1 MKTGLLIALGVAV
14 AVALGWMG
22 TRKKEEPQPAP
33 EPKPEP
39 KPEPVAEPA
48 PQAAAPSE
56 KPTLVMSPEEAQQA
70 ATESMA
76 STEPTVTPEE
86 PTQEPAA
93 AEEAPAELEA
103 ATEGALADDSGD
115 EVELESTADEDP
127 SEAETVLAPVE
138 VPAATENPAGGNAV
152 VCLLDVAG
160 GDLSVPNRATLSAA
174 QQVASARG
182 ADLHVVCMGADTS
195 SAANA
200 SAEGVTAVHAITHDQ
215 LGDGVA
221 ETYYAAAMQA
231 LAQVAAD
238 VVIAPS
244 SSVGKGYL
252 PRLAEQLGCGM
263 VTEIL
268 SVESGDTFTR
278 ARWAGSVIA
287 TVQGTG
293 RLVVSVRATGFEPAA
308 TQAADVQAIAFEPP
322 QTKTRFVGREKT
334 ESARP
339 DLSEASVVVSGG
351 RGTKGDFAPIEQLA
365 DALGAAM
372 GASRAACD
380 AGWVPNDLQVGQTG
394 KVVAPSLYI
403 AAGLSGA
410 IQHIAGM
417 KGSKT
422 IVAINK
428 DEEAPIFGVADYGL
442 VADLF
447 EVCPELADK
456 VSEQG
461 LKPTA

>member
-1 MKTGLLIALGVAV
+1 MIDMNIGIIVGIIAAV
-14 AVALGWMG
+14 LVVGFVL
-22 TRKKEEPQPAP
+22 TRKKEEDQPTAAP
-33 EPKPEP
+33 EPKP
-39 KPEPVAEPA
+39 KPNIAPA
-48 PQAAAPSE
+48 PAPSE
-56 KPTLVMSPEEAQQA
+56 KPTLVMSPEEAQNA
-70 ATESMA
+70 AKESMA

-86 PTQEPAA
+86 ETA
-93 AEEAPAELEA
+93 APAPTEA
-103 ATEGALADDSGD
+103 EVRAEPEPVVESQESTEAEPVAGTDSE
-115 EVELESTADEDP
+115 EVETP
-127 SEAETVLAPVE
+127 S
-138 VPAATENPAGGNAV
+138 AAVASAAKVENPEGGNAV
-152 VCLLDVAG
+152 LCLLDVSGA
-160 GDLSVPNRATLSAA
+160 DLSVPNRSTLSAA
-174 QQVASARG
+174 QEVAKARG
-182 ADLHVVCMGADTS
+182 AELHVCCLGADTS
-195 SAANA
+195 SASQA
-200 SAEGVTAVHAITHDQ
+200 SAEGVTAVHTITHDR
-215 LGDGVA
+215 LGEGVS
-221 ETYYAAAMQA
+221 ESFYAAAMTA
-231 LAQVAAD
+231 LGHVAAD

-244 SSVGKGYL
+244 SSVGKDYL
-252 PRLAEQLGCGM
+252 PRIAEQLGCGM

-278 ARWAGSVIA
+278 ALWAGSVIA

-293 RLVVSVRATGFEPAA
+293 RLVISVRATGFEPA
-308 TQAADVQAIAFEPP
+308 TVQAAEPQEIAFDAPA
-322 QTKTRFVGREKT
+322 TKTRFVSREMT

-339 DLSEASVVVSGG
+339 DLSEATVVVSGG
-351 RGTKGDFAPIEQLA
+351 RGTKGDFTPIEQLA
-365 DALGAAM
+365 DVLGAAM

-442 VADLF
+442 VADIF

-456 VSEQG
+456 IGEQG

>member
-39 KPEPVAEPA
+39 KPEPVAEPEL
-48 PQAAAPSE
+48 QAAAPSE

-70 ATESMA
+70 AIESMA

-182 ADLHVVCMGADTS
+182 ANLHVVCMGADTS

-231 LAQVAAD
+231 LTQVAAD

-252 PRLAEQLGCGM
+252 PRPRRTARLRH
-263 VTEIL
+263 
-268 SVESGDTFTR
+268 GDRDFIGR
-278 ARWAGSVIA
+278 VGRHLHARPVGRKRHRH
-287 TVQGTG
+287 GPRYRPTG
-293 RLVVSVRATGFEPAA
+293 RLRAQATGFEPAA
-308 TQAADVQAIAFEPP
+308 TQAADVQAIDFEPP

-351 RGTKGDFAPIEQLA
+351 RGTKGDFAR
-365 DALGAAM
+365 
-372 GASRAACD
+372 SSS
-380 AGWVPNDLQVGQTG
+380 LQT
-394 KVVAPSLYI
+394 P
-403 AAGLSGA
+403 
-410 IQHIAGM
+410 
-417 KGSKT
+417 
-422 IVAINK
+422 
-428 DEEAPIFGVADYGL
+428 
-442 VADLF
+442 
-447 EVCPELADK
+447 
-456 VSEQG
+456 
-461 LKPTA
+461 

>member
-1 MKTGLLIALGVAV
+1 MNIMNTGLIVVIVVAV
-14 AVALGWMG
+14 AVVGFVM
-22 TRKKEEPQPAP
+22 TRKKEDSSSPEPTSQPQP
-33 EPKPEP
+33 KPA
-39 KPEPVAEPA
+39 PVAT
-48 PQAAAPSE
+48 QSE
-56 KPTLVMSPEEAQQA
+56 KPTLVMSPQEAQQA
-70 ATESMA
+70 ADESMA
-76 STEPTVTPEE
+76 STKPTVMPEGKTEE
-86 PTQEPAA
+86 PTPTEAVVEEPQAA
-93 AEEAPAELEA
+93 ASSEAEPEESQA
-103 ATEGALADDSGD
+103 ATESEA
-115 EVELESTADEDP
+115 EVASTTDP
-127 SEAETVLAPVE
+127 SEAETQLAPVE
-138 VPAATENPAGGNAV
+138 GLAALDNPEGGNAV
-152 VCLLDVAG
+152 LCILDVAG
-160 GDLSVPNRATLSAA
+160 SELSVPNRSTLSAA
-174 QQVASARG
+174 QQIAKARG
-182 ADLHVVCMGADTS
+182 AELHVCCLGDDTS
-195 SAANA
+195 SASQA
-200 SAEGVTAVHAITHDQ
+200 SAEGVTAVHTITHAS
-215 LGDGVA
+215 LGDGIA
-221 ETYYAAAMQA
+221 ESYFAAAMTA
-231 LAQVAAD
+231 LGSVAAD
-238 VVIAPS
+238 VIVGPS
-244 SSVGKGYL
+244 SSIGKGYL
-252 PRLAEQLGCGM
+252 PRLAEQLDSGM

-278 ARWAGSVIA
+278 ALWAGSVIA

-308 TQAADVQAIAFEPP
+308 TQATEPKEIAFEAPA
-322 QTKTRFVGREKT
+322 TKTRFIGRETT

-456 VSEQG
+456 VGEQG

>member
-1 MKTGLLIALGVAV
+1 MTETSQAERGRVPPRRRRRRPLGA
-14 AVALGWMG
+14 
-22 TRKKEEPQPAP
+22 QP
-33 EPKPEP
+33 
-39 KPEPVAEPA
+39 
-48 PQAAAPSE
+48 S
-56 KPTLVMSPEEAQQA
+56 
-70 ATESMA
+70 
-76 STEPTVTPEE
+76 
-86 PTQEPAA
+86 
-93 AEEAPAELEA
+93 
-103 ATEGALADDSGD
+103 D
-115 EVELESTADEDP
+115 
-127 SEAETVLAPVE
+127 
-138 VPAATENPAGGNAV
+138 
-152 VCLLDVAG
+152 
-160 GDLSVPNRATLSAA
+160 LSAA

-182 ADLHVVCMGADTS
+182 ANLHVVCMGADTS

-231 LAQVAAD
+231 LTQVAAD

-278 ARWAGSVIA
+278 ALWAGSVIA

-380 AGWVPNDLQVGQTG
+380 AGWVPNDLRSVRPVRSCAEPLHRCGSG
-394 KVVAPSLYI
+394 RRDPAHRRDE
-403 AAGLSGA
+403 GLENHRCDQQGRGGA
-410 IQHIAGM
+410 
-417 KGSKT
+417 
-422 IVAINK
+422 
-428 DEEAPIFGVADYGL
+428 DLGVADMG
-442 VADLF
+442 
-447 EVCPELADK
+447 
-456 VSEQG
+456 SS
-461 LKPTA
+461 PTCLRFVRTCR

>member
-1 MKTGLLIALGVAV
+1 MNIGMIVGIIAAV
-14 AVALGWMG
+14 LVVGFVL
-22 TRKKEEPQPAP
+22 TRKKEDDQPTAAP

-39 KPEPVAEPA
+39 KAATA
-48 PQAAAPSE
+48 PAPSE
-56 KPTLVMSPEEAQQA
+56 KPTLVMSPEEAQKA

-86 PTQEPAA
+86 ETAAPAEAEVEAEAEAEATQSQESSEAEPVAEA
-93 AEEAPAELEA
+93 SAEEAETPSAPAVSA
-103 ATEGALADDSGD
+103 AKA
-115 EVELESTADEDP
+115 
-127 SEAETVLAPVE
+127 
-138 VPAATENPAGGNAV
+138 ENPEGGNAV
-152 VCLLDVAG
+152 LCLLDVSGAE
-160 GDLSVPNRATLSAA
+160 LSVPNRSTLSAA
-174 QQVASARG
+174 QEVAKARG
-182 ADLHVVCMGADTS
+182 AELHVCCLGADTS
-195 SAANA
+195 SASQA
-200 SAEGVTAVHAITHDQ
+200 SAEGVTAVHTITHDH
-215 LGDGVA
+215 LGEGVS
-221 ETYYAAAMQA
+221 ESFYAAAMTA
-231 LAQVAAD
+231 LGSVAAD

-244 SSVGKGYL
+244 SSTGKGYL
-252 PRLAEQLGCGM
+252 PRVAEQLGCGM

-278 ARWAGSVIA
+278 ALWAGSVIA

-293 RLVVSVRATGFEPAA
+293 RLVISVRATGFEPAA
-308 TQAADVQAIAFEPP
+308 TQAAEPQEIAFEAPV
-322 QTKTRFVGREKT
+322 TKTRFVSRETT

-339 DLSEASVVVSGG
+339 DLSEATVVVSGG

-456 VSEQG
+456 VGEQG